1 MISIVIPVY
10 NSSQY
15 LSRCIECVLNQTFK
29 DWELLLVDDGIFLFP
44 KLKNVPEG
52 YLKEILSIPEVK
64 DLREFSDVFHC
75 ASWIKKSVI
84 YRLDFVFKLYFRFTR

>member
-1 MISIVIPVY
+1 MISIVVPVY

-44 KLKNVPEG
+44 KLKNTKKQ
-52 YLKEILSIPEVK
+52 YLDTILGIKEIDELKTNAHV
-64 DLREFSDVFHC
+64 FSC
-75 ASWIKKSVI
+75 ARWIKWAI
-84 YRLDFVFKLYFRFTR
+84 LYRCSSLFYVYIKLCR